1 MSGLSE
7 PSETNENRRKSIET
21 LGVDTTNGGRPSK
34 CTHLSINFRLIV
46 FASAHSR
53 IHTYLAGQ
61 KESGDANGTTVR
73 RALNRVSHG
82 HSPEISDAKATFAP
96 ETSDADTSKWRM
108 GASGKCPPAVGAWP
122 VSLTG
127 SS

>member
-1 MSGLSE
+1 MEVTLALSR
-7 PSETNENRRKSIET
+7 PVPVGRSFYIVCIRKRAFT
-21 LGVDTTNGGRPSK
+21 
-34 CTHLSINFRLIV
+34 
-46 FASAHSR
+46 
-53 IHTYLAGQ
+53 HTYLAG
-61 KESGDANGTTVR
+61 ANGTTVR
-73 RALNRVSHG
+73 QALNRVSHG